1 MMRTKELFRKTGRVA
16 ARFFLCLGT
25 LLIGGFALLMGALT
39 VVFYGPA
46 PTVRD
51 LLVCTLMETSGA
63 KFVARIYFSDERIEE
78 ILAANAPRALQNIS
92 TGDGVNTN
100 KNNTDLDLSAI
111 TVEEVNGPT
120 FHGKMMIVND
130 PSRIFVESVQE
141 FGEDKDG
148 ETITSMVE
156 RTGAV
161 AAINGGGF
169 YDPGGYGRGG
179 MPWGVVIKNG
189 QLVWYSAKGEFRD
202 SIIIGFDQDH
212 KLQFGKMT
220 PEEALDRGI
229 QEGLSFRPA
238 LIMDGKRVPLS
249 GTGGGL
255 NPRTAIG
262 QRKDGAVLML
272 VVDGRQP
279 DSIGASFKDLQDVML
294 TYGAVNAAN
303 LDGGSSST
311 LVYKGEILN
320 NISMIGLRKIS
331 TAFLVR

>member
-1 MMRTKELFRKTGRVA
+1 
-16 ARFFLCLGT
+16 
-25 LLIGGFALLMGALT
+25 
-39 VVFYGPA
+39 
-46 PTVRD
+46 
-51 LLVCTLMETSGA
+51 
-63 KFVARIYFSDERIEE
+63 
-78 ILAANAPRALQNIS
+78 
-92 TGDGVNTN
+92 
-100 KNNTDLDLSAI
+100 
-111 TVEEVNGPT
+111 
-120 FHGKMMIVND
+120 
-130 PSRIFVESVQE
+130 
-141 FGEDKDG
+141 
-148 ETITSMVE
+148 
-156 RTGAV
+156 
-161 AAINGGGF
+161 
-169 YDPGGYGRGG
+169 

-220 PEEALDRGI
+220 PQEALDRGI

-294 TYGAVNAAN
+294 AYGAVNAAN

-311 LVYKGEILN
+311 LVYNGEILN